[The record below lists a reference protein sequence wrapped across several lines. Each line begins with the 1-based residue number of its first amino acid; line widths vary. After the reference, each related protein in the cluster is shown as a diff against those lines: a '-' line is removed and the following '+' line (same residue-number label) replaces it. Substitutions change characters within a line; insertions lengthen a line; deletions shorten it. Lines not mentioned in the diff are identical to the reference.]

1 MRLSAHA
8 YGLLTPMMDSPD
20 PSQVNFRRIELL
32 RDIMLRNGDGAKDIY
47 ITEAGWNDSSRWNQA
62 VKPQQRI
69 EYTLQ
74 ALDWIKDKDWIKL
87 LALWAFSY
95 PQATH
100 TFSDNWTFVTDD
112 LRPKPIYD
120 EVKRKL
126 TMNNDQ

>member
-1 MRLSAHA
+1 LSAHA
-8 YGLLTPMMDSPD
+8 YGLLTPMMDPPD

-32 RDIMLRNGDGAKDIY
+32 RDIMLRNGDGAKEVY

-69 EYTLQ
+69 AYTLQ

-95 PQATH
+95 PQATR

-112 LRPKPIYD
+112 LRPKPIYA
-120 EVKRKL
+120 EVRKQL
-126 TMNNDQ
+126 TLTTDK